1 MKPKYCSSSLVKL
14 FTKGD
19 ITTKNPQ
26 TVEELMMQ
34 IEELSERIKQLEI
47 EQAYSQREAS

>member
-1 MKPKYCSSSLVKL
+1 MKPKYYSSSLSKL

-19 ITTKNPQ
+19 ITTKNPK
-26 TVEELMMQ
+26 TVEELMIQ

-47 EQAYSQREAS
+47 EQAYNQREAS